1 MIERAR
7 QVLLDNTV
15 RLWEQVDAEAR
26 VYRDGTTS
34 AAATLR
40 AAYVL
45 LGAALCL
52 VTIKYLGNEDDVKRL
67 VWLVDSVGLDGLAKK
82 LLYALRESPDRKINV
97 RVFWCVSRLVCY
109 GVLPALL
116 VRFVLREKLGS
127 YGWKGATSY
136 RTYLGLFLVVLPFV
150 VVASYSEA
158 FQAKYPYYRL
168 PPGASLWPNQV
179 YWELLYGSQFLA
191 LEFFFRGYLIHGL
204 KKVFGGAVVFVPV
217 VPYVMIHFSKPLPET
232 IGSAITGIV
241 LGTLSLRTGSIRGG
255 FFVHVGIAWS
265 MDALSLWQR
274 GFFGSHR

>member
-1 MIERAR
+1 MLERAR
-7 QVLLDNTV
+7 QILLDNTV

-26 VYRDGTTS
+26 AYRDSTTS

-45 LGAALCL
+45 LGAAFCL

-67 VWLVDSVGLDGLAKK
+67 VWIVDSLGLDGLADRIHY
-82 LLYALRESPDRKINV
+82 LLRESPDRKINV
-97 RVFWCVSRLVCY
+97 RVFWCVSRVVCY
-109 GVLPALL
+109 GLLPAFL
-116 VRFVLREKLGS
+116 VRFVLRERLGG

-136 RTYLGLFLVVLPFV
+136 RTYLALFLIVLPFV
-150 VVASYSEA
+150 FAASFSPA

-168 PPGASLWPNQV
+168 PLGASLWPNQL

-217 VPYVMIHFSKPLPET
+217 VPYVMIHFAKPLPET

-265 MDALSLWQR
+265 MDLLSLWQR
-274 GFFGSHR
+274 GFFGPRP